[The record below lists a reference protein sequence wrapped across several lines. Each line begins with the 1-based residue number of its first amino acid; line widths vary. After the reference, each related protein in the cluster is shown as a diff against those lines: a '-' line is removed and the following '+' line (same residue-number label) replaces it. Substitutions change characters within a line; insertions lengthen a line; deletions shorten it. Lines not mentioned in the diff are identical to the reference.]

1 MGWFEKKE
9 NKERKINSLSELP
22 DLPEFPRLPELPN
35 WGDKKLRLEPKEI
48 HQLPSLPNNSFG
60 NKFSQNAIKDAV
72 SGDEEDVE
80 VFNADEFEDEER
92 TMQKPLENKISPIR
106 RKSLTREID
115 NDEIPKEFKEA
126 ASIVKKAEPI
136 FVRIDKFEDALHL
149 FEKTSSRILEI
160 EKMLR
165 DIRRIR
171 EQEEKELEA
180 WENEVQL
187 IKQEIEKIDK
197 DIFSKIE

>member
-9 NKERKINSLSELP
+9 SKERRTSSIPELP
-22 DLPEFPRLPELPN
+22 NLPEFPSLPELPN
-35 WGDKKLRLEPKEI
+35 LNYKRDLKEI
-48 HQLPSLPNNSFG
+48 HQLPSLPNNYFG

-72 SGDEEDVE
+72 SGDEEDE
-80 VFNADEFEDEER
+80 GVFNADEFEDEER
-92 TMQKPLENKISPIR
+92 TMQKPLENKIFPIR
-106 RKSLTREID
+106 RKSLTREIKAG
-115 NDEIPKEFKEA
+115 EIPEEFEA
-126 ASIVKKAEPI
+126 AASKVRKAEPI
-136 FVRIDKFEDALHL
+136 FVRIDKFEEALHL

-165 DIRRIR
+165 DIKRIR
-171 EQEEKELEA
+171 DEEEKELEA